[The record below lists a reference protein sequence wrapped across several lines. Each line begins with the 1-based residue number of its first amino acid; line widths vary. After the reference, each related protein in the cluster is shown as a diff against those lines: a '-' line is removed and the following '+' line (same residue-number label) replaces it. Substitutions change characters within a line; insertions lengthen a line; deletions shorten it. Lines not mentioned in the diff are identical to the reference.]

1 MKQLGQSLQKNLYL
15 EELILDKNQ
24 ISDDGIFGMID
35 YISENKTLK
44 LLSLNE
50 NKLEGKGAK
59 TLTALMKKT
68 GMNCR
73 IAKNQMVKFQLE
85 TVKPSL
91 TDGSLEI
98 NLFLAVEQMDFC
110 SVVSLLLDGANPMVQ
125 NDQDGKT
132 AIHTAAMKGDI
143 PILEF
148 LLDHPK
154 ADINVKDDYD
164 NTPIVSAMSEGKNK
178 IVQYLLDRGADH
190 KIANKDKKSLLHICG
205 EKGNKL
211 LVKHLIEK
219 LNDDLSLCTNN
230 KETILHFAAAN
241 QHLDVVKYLIEREQ
255 MERKALMKNES
266 GTESDPTAFVNWSDV
281 NGDTALHKV
290 FKNQKVDI
298 EVAKALVA
306 LGGADISLEN
316 SKKETA
322 LQNASDQVKST
333 LLMEARKFS
342 SKK

>member
-1 MKQLGQSLQKNLYL
+1 MKDLGKNLQKNYFL
-15 EELILDKNQ
+15 EELILDKNV
-24 ISDDGIFGMID
+24 ISDDGILGIID

-68 GMNCR
+68 GINCR
-73 IAKNQMVKFQLE
+73 IAKNPMVKFQLE
-85 TVKPSL
+85 TIKPTQ
-91 TDGSLEI
+91 TDGTLEI

-110 SVVSLLLDGANPMVQ
+110 NCVSLLLDGANPMVQ

-132 AIHTAAMKGDI
+132 AIHIAAMKGDI

-154 ADINVKDDYD
+154 SDMNVKDDND
-164 NTPIVSAMSEGKNK
+164 NTPISCAMQEGKNK

-190 KIANKDKKSLLHICG
+190 KIPNKEKKTLLHICG

-219 LNDDLSLCTNN
+219 LNDDLSLCTTSQ
-230 KETILHFAAAN
+230 ETVLHFAASN

-255 MERKALMKNES
+255 MERKALMKNEQM
-266 GTESDPTAFVNWSDV
+266 TDTDPTAFVNWPDV
-281 NGDTALHKV
+281 NGDTALHRV

-306 LGGADISLEN
+306 LGGADLGLEN
-316 SKKETA
+316 NKKETPI
-322 LQNASDQVKST
+322 QTASEQFKST
-333 LLMEARKFS
+333 LLMEARKFTA
-342 SKK
+342 KK